1 VRTKSRLLHPVI
13 LDDFGLQQAV
23 AWFTD
28 EFARQHG
35 IDTQFEPDGE
45 LAGLPADVSTHL
57 YRIVQE
63 SLTNVAKHAEASQVV
78 VRLIRDADGIELSI
92 ADDGK
97 GPPPLSAARGPNEGP
112 GGIGITSM
120 RERAALMG
128 GRFEAGRGPRGGLH
142 VVVWVPL
149 AHPIP
154 EPESPPTRSEPGS
167 DPGSDPSSE
176 PGSDRSSEPSS
187 EPSSDPRH

>member
-1 VRTKSRLLHPVI
+1 MDRVRTNSRLLQPVI

-23 AWFTD
+23 AWYSD

-35 IDTQFEPDGE
+35 IDTRFEPDGD
-45 LAGLPADVSTHL
+45 LAGLPPDASTHL

-63 SLTNVAKHAEASQVV
+63 SLTNVARHAEASQVL
-78 VRLIRDADGIELSI
+78 VRLTRDADGIELTV

-97 GPPPLSAARGPNEGP
+97 GPPPLGPARGPNDGP

-142 VVVWVPL
+142 VVVW
-149 AHPIP
+149 
-154 EPESPPTRSEPGS
+154 SPWPATPSEPGS
-167 DPGSDPSSE
+167 ESGLRPGEGAGSDHISE
-176 PGSDRSSEPSS
+176 G
-187 EPSSDPRH
+187 